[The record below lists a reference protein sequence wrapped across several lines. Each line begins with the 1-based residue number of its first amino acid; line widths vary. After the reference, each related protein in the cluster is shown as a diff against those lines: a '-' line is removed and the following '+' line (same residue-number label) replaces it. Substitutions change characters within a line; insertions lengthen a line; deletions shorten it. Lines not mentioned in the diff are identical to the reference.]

1 MGNILE
7 EFVQRNS
14 ALVVTF
20 LCNFVQSL
28 KIIDL
33 KNGFIDQISEKF
45 LWFFNQLNMTI
56 GEIYLFE

>member
-28 KIIDL
+28 KIIGL